1 MEDPKIKTEI
11 KHSQS
16 KSAWNVIGT
25 KLGGKYKIARVPYVK
40 VEDSTF
46 ITECN
51 SLEAQKHAEY
61 ISFCFNNSKKILEHA
76 FGNF

>member
-1 MEDPKIKTEI
+1 MENPNISTKI
-11 KHSQS
+11 KHSES

-46 ITECN
+46 ITERN
-51 SLEAQKHAEY
+51 SLEAKKHAEW
-61 ISFCFNNSKKILEHA
+61 ISFCFNNSKNILNA
-76 FGNF
+76 RGYF

>member
-1 MEDPKIKTEI
+1 MENPKITTKI
-11 KHSQS
+11 KHSES

-51 SLEAQKHAEY
+51 SLEAKKHAEW
-61 ISFCFNNSKKILEHA
+61 ISFCFNNADRILA
-76 FGNF
+76 ARGNF

>member
-1 MEDPKIKTEI
+1 MENPNIKTKI
-11 KHSQS
+11 KHSEK

-51 SLEAQKHAEY
+51 SLEAKKHAEW
-61 ISFCFNNSKKILEHA
+61 ISFCFNNSGNILA
-76 FGNF
+76 ARGNF

>member
-1 MEDPKIKTEI
+1 MENPKITTKI
-11 KHSQS
+11 KHSES

-51 SLEAQKHAEY
+51 NLEAKRHAEW
-61 ISFCFNNSKKILEHA
+61 ISFCFNNSDNILA
-76 FGNF
+76 SRGNF